1 MNPVL
6 AIPWRPAI
14 PDNAHLWKGGKAPV
28 CFVWGLRNTDSYH
41 WCEQLAT
48 AVLECWRGKQWEVY
62 RVSVYIASCPLC
74 SIPLQHILSI
84 CHQEIRYSDQE
95 KVASSEGL
103 ISYHVRKMAIDTACR
118 NTYHADEFHVSDS
131 VRNQRFSFNT
141 AFLAAFA
148 SSEAQLS
155 SSTFWSWSLAG

>member
-1 MNPVL
+1 M
-6 AIPWRPAI
+6 PAI
-14 PDNAHLWKGGKAPV
+14 PNNAHMWKGEKAPV
-28 CFVWGLRNTDSYH
+28 CFVWGLGNIDSYH
-41 WCEQLAT
+41 WSEQLVT
-48 AVLECWRGKQWEVY
+48 AVLKCWRVKQWEVY
-62 RVSVYIASCPLC
+62 SVSVYIASSPWCW
-74 SIPLQHILSI
+74 IPLQHILSI

-118 NTYHADEFHVSDS
+118 NTYHADEFHVPDS
-131 VRNQRFSFNT
+131 VRHWRFSSIT

-155 SSTFWSWSLAG
+155 SSTFWSWSLAW